1 MKSSAAVHPDE
12 HALRAFALT
21 FPEAHEDHPWGES
34 AFKVKGKV
42 FLFVYVHAQGLNA
55 SMKLPLSNERALAM
69 PFAEPTGYGL
79 GKSGWVTCKF
89 DAYERVPME
98 TMKSWIVESY
108 RAVAPKKLAATL
120 AIAPDGSASAT
131 SDAASKPAIGR
142 SPRRAQDGA
151 AKPPRA
157 KAKPKTGRPS
167 VTARDARDAHDAAR
181 SRRVSKLPAASTK
194 PAPSTKRRAPKR
206 ATRKTT

>member
-12 HALRAFALT
+12 HALRAFAMT

-42 FLFVYVHAQGLNA
+42 FLFVNVDARGLSA
-55 SMKLPLSNERALAM
+55 SMKLPQSNERALAM

-89 DAYERVPME
+89 APRERGPMD
-98 TMKSWIVESY
+98 TLKSWVVESY

-120 AIAPDGSASAT
+120 AAAPDESASNHRGAK
-131 SDAASKPAIGR
+131 ASKPR
-142 SPRRAQDGA
+142 
-151 AKPPRA
+151 
-157 KAKPKTGRPS
+157 KAPKTPKTP
-167 VTARDARDAHDAAR
+167 TARGA
-181 SRRVSKLPAASTK
+181 T
-194 PAPSTKRRAPKR
+194 KR

>member
-12 HALRAFALT
+12 HWLRAFALT

-55 SMKLPLSNERALAM
+55 SMKLPQSNERALAM

-89 DAYERVPME
+89 DGYERVPME

-120 AIAPDGSASAT
+120 ATAKDASAPT
-131 SDAASKPAIGR
+131 PPA
-142 SPRRAQDGA
+142 PA
-151 AKPPRA
+151 
-157 KAKPKTGRPS
+157 TGRPS
-167 VTARDARDAHDAAR
+167 KSARGRSASKVPAR
-181 SRRVSKLPAASTK
+181 
-194 PAPSTKRRAPKR
+194 APKRPTPKR
-206 ATRKTT
+206 ATRKTK